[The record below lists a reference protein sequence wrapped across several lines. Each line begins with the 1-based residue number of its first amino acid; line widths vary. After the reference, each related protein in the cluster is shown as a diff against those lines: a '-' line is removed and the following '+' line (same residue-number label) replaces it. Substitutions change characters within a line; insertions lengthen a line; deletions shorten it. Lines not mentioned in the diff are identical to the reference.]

1 LRERQLS
8 KDIGFRLVK
17 QPIVCGK
24 RLMIAGVMR
33 CLVVRMARPSSWMV
47 FKNS

>member
-17 QPIVCGK
+17 QPILCGK
-24 RLMIAGVMR
+24 RLMIVGVLR
-33 CLVVRMARPSSWMV
+33 CSVV
-47 FKNS
+47 

>member
-17 QPIVCGK
+17 QPTVCGK
-24 RLMIAGVMR
+24 RLMIVGVLR
-33 CLVVRMARPSSWMV
+33 YSVV
-47 FKNS
+47 